1 VEAVEVLVVPAQ
13 AGLKLLHLHRATT
26 AALAVEY
33 LITLAQAAAVR
44 LQPVQ
49 AGGQLRA
56 ARVVMAPHQALTV
69 QQQHEQVVV
78 AAVTTTAARVVPVV
92 LVAGVMLQPLIL
104 RPVQRVELTPAAVQV
119 QAVLALSMVL
129 MVVQVSL

>member
-1 VEAVEVLVVPAQ
+1 
-13 AGLKLLHLHRATT
+13 
-26 AALAVEY
+26 
-33 LITLAQAAAVR
+33 
-44 LQPVQ
+44 
-49 AGGQLRA
+49 
-56 ARVVMAPHQALTV
+56 MAPHQALTV